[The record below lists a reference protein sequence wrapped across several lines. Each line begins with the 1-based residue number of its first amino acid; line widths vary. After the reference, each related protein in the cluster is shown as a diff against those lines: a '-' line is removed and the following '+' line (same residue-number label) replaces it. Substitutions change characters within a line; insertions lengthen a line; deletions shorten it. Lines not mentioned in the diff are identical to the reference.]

1 MNGSSPP
8 LFAKPRPAQTVI
20 WGRKDGFGHL
30 GTGFPP
36 RQLLTSPRKGPA
48 DPNFTAYVSAEV
60 VSGLAPPLPLKVFPP
75 GPGARY
81 VRVQEP
87 KPQQSP
93 RASAKELHK
102 AELPPQPLEEG
113 AMHSNGAGFREQ
125 PMRQA
130 SQDTPALPQRHLGN
144 ETPGSSPTNVSS
156 APTAPVPVPG
166 LPLSASTSCRS
177 VVPLWPTATHVFHA
191 SPRLL
196 SSRVHLASPPVS
208 ARAQPSPQA
217 LPQSPNLSQTFPM
230 HLSQTIQPMQLTQSH
245 SSQPTLLTQTTQ
257 ATQPTQ
263 QILPTKLA
271 QPTQTPHP
279 TQPTQ
284 PNKPSHLPQPPS
296 QPPQPPQPLQPL
308 QPAQSPQLCS
318 SGTPV
323 VPAPDLGLRNHSL
336 DQMSQTYGNL
346 PWVDVGTWTPPPS
359 HMSRS
364 ASTQPSQRRELRPAS
379 PLPNRL
385 GDLGGTMRSASPIS
399 RFDGVRISPSP
410 LSARQLPAPRSG
422 SPLQT
427 RAQAVDA
434 PAMLRQRTLPCD
446 LGLPPDRTRTF
457 KGPSKAKCNCSLARV
472 IWKHTLRQAPIPWH
486 LDLPCNWDSKCEY
499 IFAPRSTH
507 GVMGPPLADVLSQ
520 AGRYSHWR
528 RRSQNSYVQGVL
540 RAHGADVGQAAGAR
554 GAGVLLRC
562 GKPAPAALAS
572 ALRTCTWC
580 EPRDK
585 PWRARCSQRVYTRLL
600 QASGE
605 AKLSRRGGHSFAV
618 GDR

>member
-1 MNGSSPP
+1 M
-8 LFAKPRPAQTVI
+8 AT
-20 WGRKDGFGHL
+20 L
-30 GTGFPP
+30 GCW
-36 RQLLTSPRKGPA
+36 RQLWELDPR
-48 DPNFTAYVSAEV
+48 
-60 VSGLAPPLPLKVFPP
+60 
-75 GPGARY
+75 
-81 VRVQEP
+81 
-87 KPQQSP
+87 
-93 RASAKELHK
+93 
-102 AELPPQPLEEG
+102 
-113 AMHSNGAGFREQ
+113 
-125 PMRQA
+125 
-130 SQDTPALPQRHLGN
+130 
-144 ETPGSSPTNVSS
+144 
-156 APTAPVPVPG
+156 
-166 LPLSASTSCRS
+166 
-177 VVPLWPTATHVFHA
+177 PTATHVFHA

-446 LGLPPDRTRTF
+446 LGLPPDRPAVILTGADGARTPTSRASF
-457 KGPSKAKCNCSLARV
+457 GRTELTSDRPPARAVRESSSAVESLHR
-472 IWKHTLRQAPIPWH
+472 R
-486 LDLPCNWDSKCEY
+486 
-499 IFAPRSTH
+499 R
-507 GVMGPPLADVLSQ
+507 
-520 AGRYSHWR
+520 WR
-528 RRSQNSYVQGVL
+528 RPSGPAPGANPATNPGVQG
-540 RAHGADVGQAAGAR
+540 AANEFT
-554 GAGVLLRC
+554 
-562 GKPAPAALAS
+562 PAFF
-572 ALRTCTWC
+572 
-580 EPRDK
+580 
-585 PWRARCSQRVYTRLL
+585 RL
-600 QASGE
+600 QE
-605 AKLSRRGGHSFAV
+605 KLSYLAEEGTVSL
-618 GDR
+618 